1 MLGSKTATIDTLVP
15 QWLDSKNRRQ
25 LDTYREGMVLEQRAP
40 DSRVS
45 QRYTVDRVSAETRSL
60 ILVGE
65 DGQRQGLKL
74 GQVDSSWSLYRPQ
87 TVDIAEGEK
96 LTWLARQGKQRA
108 GDSVTVTAVRKN
120 SLVVEQDGQKR
131 VIRTDEPL
139 KA

>member
-1 MLGSKTATIDTLVP
+1 M
-15 QWLDSKNRRQ
+15 
-25 LDTYREGMVLEQRAP
+25 LEQRAP

>member
-87 TVDIAEGEK
+87 TVDIAEG
-96 LTWLARQGKQRA
+96 R
-108 GDSVTVTAVRKN
+108 N
-120 SLVVEQDGQKR
+120 
-131 VIRTDEPL
+131 
-139 KA
+139 